1 MIITTNGLLHNI
13 VDYFFHF
20 LLFFMIIRV
29 LLSWIPIIPQG
40 HPIVR
45 FFVNVTDP
53 ILAPI
58 AKRVPPLSAGFLNI
72 SITVALLFMWW
83 AITTLDSIILYAL
96 PPDW

>member
-1 MIITTNGLLHNI
+1 MVINTSGLVHNV

-20 LLFFMIIRV
+20 LLFFIIVRV

-58 AKRVPPLSAGFLNI
+58 AKRVPSLSAGFLNI
-72 SITVALLFMWW
+72 GVTVALIFMLW
-83 AITTLDSIILYAL
+83 AISMVDGLILSAL
-96 PPDW
+96 PRDW